1 MAPELI
7 GRIIDA
13 TCAVIAENAE
23 LLTRLDSAIGDGD
36 HGHNMR
42 RGFQEIAAQREQLAQ
57 LPLGQALQKAGMAL
71 VMKVG
76 GASGPLYGSL
86 LMSMGKAAG
95 EVPADPDGV
104 AAIWAEGIEAVK
116 RRGKSDLGEKTMLD
130 VLAPALEALRTGAA
144 DGLPRKD
151 IVDRVRGAAEE
162 GVIATKPMLATKGRA
177 SYLGERSIGHLDPGA
192 QSSALLIGAV
202 CDVLEGEAESWRTG
216 SAS

>member
-7 GRIIDA
+7 GRLIDA
-13 TCAVIAENAE
+13 TGAAIDRNAE

-42 RGFQEIAAQREQLAQ
+42 RGFREIAMQREQLVG
-57 LPLGQALQKAGMAL
+57 LPLGQALQTAGMAL

-86 LMSMGKAAG
+86 LMAMGKAAG
-95 EVPADPDGV
+95 DVPADASAL

-116 RRGKSDLGEKTMLD
+116 RRGRSEVGEKTMLD
-130 VLAPALEALRTGAA
+130 VLVPAQDALRAAASDGLAPAQ
-144 DGLPRKD
+144 
-151 IVDRVRGAAEE
+151 VCVRVREAAAA
-162 GVIATKPMLATKGRA
+162 GLAATTPLKATKGRA

-192 QSSALLIGAV
+192 QSSALLIAAI
-202 CDVLEGEAESWRTG
+202 CDVLEGEV
-216 SAS
+216 

>member
-13 TCAVIAENAE
+13 TCAVIEGNAE

-42 RGFQEIAAQREQLAQ
+42 RGFQQIAAQRDELVG
-57 LPLGQALQKAGMAL
+57 LPLGAALQKAGMAL

-86 LMSMGKAAG
+86 LMSMGKVAA
-95 EVPADPDGV
+95 EAPADPQGL
-104 AAIWAEGIEAVK
+104 AAMLAEGVDAVK
-116 RRGKSDLGEKTMLD
+116 RRGKSDAGEKTMLD
-130 VLAPALEALRTGAA
+130 VLVPALGALRAGAAEGLGAAELIARVRAAAA
-144 DGLPRKD
+144 DGLARTRDMK
-151 IVDRVRGAAEE
+151 
-162 GVIATKPMLATKGRA
+162 ATKGRA

-192 QSSALLIGAV
+192 RSSALLIDAICG
-202 CDVLEGEAESWRTG
+202 VLAEEV
-216 SAS
+216 

>member
-13 TCAVIAENAE
+13 ACAVIDGNAE

-42 RGFQEIAAQREQLAQ
+42 RGFQEIAAQRAQLAQ

-86 LMSMGKAAG
+86 LMAMGRAAG
-95 EVPADPDGV
+95 EVPADPGDV

-116 RRGKSDLGEKTMLD
+116 RRGKSEVGEKTMLD
-130 VLAPALEALRTGAA
+130 VLVPALDALRTAAA
-144 DGLPRKD
+144 DRLPPAQMLA
-151 IVDRVRGAAEE
+151 RVRSAAEE
-162 GVIATKPMLATKGRA
+162 GLAATEPMQATRGRA

-202 CDVLEGEAESWRTG
+202 CDVLEREL
-216 SAS
+216 

>member
-13 TCAVIAENAE
+13 TCAVIAENAD

-42 RGFQEIAAQREQLAQ
+42 RGFREIAAQREQLVG

-86 LMSMGKAAG
+86 LMAMGKAAG
-95 EVPADPDGV
+95 EVPAHAPGL
-104 AAIWAEGIEAVK
+104 AEIWTEGIEAVK
-116 RRGKSDLGEKTMLD
+116 RRGRSEVGEKTMLD
-130 VLAPALEALRTGAA
+130 VLVPAQGALLTSAA
-144 DGLPRKD
+144 DGLAPRE
-151 IVDRVRGAAEE
+151 ILARVRGAAEA
-162 GVIATKPMLATKGRA
+162 GLLATKPMQATKGRA

-192 QSSALLIGAV
+192 QSSVLLIGAV
-202 CDVLEGEAESWRTG
+202 CDVLKREL
-216 SAS
+216 

>member
-7 GRIIDA
+7 GRMIDA
-13 TCAVIAENAE
+13 TCAAIEGNAE

-42 RGFQEIAAQREQLAQ
+42 RGFQEIAAQREQLQ
-57 LPLGQALQKAGMAL
+57 ELPLGQALQKAGMAL

-86 LMSMGKAAG
+86 LMAMGKAAG
-95 EVPADPDGV
+95 EVPTDAQGL

-116 RRGKSDLGEKTMLD
+116 RRGKSEAGEKTMLD
-130 VLAPALEALRTGAA
+130 VLVPAQGALRTAAA
-144 DGLPRKD
+144 DGLAPGE
-151 IVDRVRGAAEE
+151 ILARVRSAAED
-162 GVIATKPMLATKGRA
+162 GLAATRPMQATKGRA

-192 QSSALLIGAV
+192 QSSALLIAAV
-202 CDVLEGEAESWRTG
+202 CDVLEREV
-216 SAS
+216 

>member
-7 GRIIDA
+7 GRMIDA
-13 TCAVIAENAE
+13 ACAVIDDNAE

-42 RGFQEIAAQREQLAQ
+42 RGFQEIAAQREQIMG

-95 EVPADPDGV
+95 EAAADV
-104 AAIWAEGIEAVK
+104 ASIAAIWAEGIEAVK
-116 RRGKSDLGEKTMLD
+116 RRGKSDVGEKTMLD
-130 VLAPALEALRTGAA
+130 VLIPAQDALRAA
-144 DGLPRKD
+144 AAEGLPPERITARVRRAAEDGL
-151 IVDRVRGAAEE
+151 AA
-162 GVIATKPMLATKGRA
+162 TRPMRATKGRA

-192 QSSALLIGAV
+192 QSSALLIAAV
-202 CDVLEGEAESWRTG
+202 CDLLESEA
-216 SAS
+216 

>member
-13 TCAVIAENAE
+13 TSAVIAENAE

-86 LMSMGKAAG
+86 LMAMGKAG
-95 EVPADPDGV
+95 EVPADASGV

-116 RRGKSDLGEKTMLD
+116 RRGKSDVGEKTMLD
-130 VLAPALEALRTGAA
+130 VLVPALEALRGAA
-144 DGLPRKD
+144 ADRLPPAQ
-151 IVDRVRGAAEE
+151 VLDRVRNAAKD
-162 GVIATKPMLATKGRA
+162 GLAATAPMRATKGRA
-177 SYLGERSIGHLDPGA
+177 SYLGERSIGHPDPGA
-192 QSSALLIGAV
+192 QSSALLIAAV
-202 CDVLEGEAESWRTG
+202 CDVLEGEL
-216 SAS
+216 

>member
-7 GRIIDA
+7 GRIIDV

-42 RGFQEIAAQREQLAQ
+42 RGFQEIAAQREHLAQ

-95 EVPADPDGV
+95 EVPADPRGV
-104 AAIWAEGIEAVK
+104 AATWAEGVEAVK
-116 RRGKSDLGEKTMLD
+116 RRGKSDVGEKTMLD
-130 VLAPALEALRTGAA
+130 VLVPALDALRTAVA
-144 DGLPRKD
+144 DGLPSEQ
-151 IVDRVRGAAEE
+151 ILDRVRSAAED
-162 GVIATKPMLATKGRA
+162 GLAATEPMRATKGRA
-177 SYLGERSIGHLDPGA
+177 SYLGERSVGHLDPGA
-192 QSSALLIGAV
+192 HSSALLIGAV
-202 CDVLEGEAESWRTG
+202 CDVLEREL
-216 SAS
+216 